1 MSLYAERGGF
11 DVFTPES
18 HVPLDIV
25 RRRARSPFDDRGGG
39 QDSKK
44 RAERG
49 SEEDLDKHHPS
60 RSWFCAA
67 TLVYTVI
74 PDLSYEIFT
83 RAATL
88 ASAGPRA
95 AGRTPIPRHW
105 GAKENRARGSHE
117 IGREIGGIASVREPR
132 PASSLVYTSRLCA
145 FAAAMKLANSG

>member
-60 RSWFCAA
+60 RSRFCAA

-74 PDLSYEIFT
+74 PDLSYEIF
-83 RAATL
+83 
-88 ASAGPRA
+88 
-95 AGRTPIPRHW
+95 
-105 GAKENRARGSHE
+105 
-117 IGREIGGIASVREPR
+117 REPR
-132 PASSLVYTSRLCA
+132 PASSLVYTNRLCA
-145 FAAAMKLANSG
+145 LAAAMKLANSG

>member
-18 HVPLDIV
+18 RFPLDIV
-25 RRRARSPFDDRGGG
+25 RRRARSPFGDRGGG
-39 QDSKK
+39 QDSEK
-44 RAERG
+44 RAEHG

-60 RSWFCAA
+60 RSRFCAA

-95 AGRTPIPRHW
+95 AGRTPIPRH
-105 GAKENRARGSHE
+105 RGRRK
-117 IGREIGGIASVREPR
+117 IGREAVMRLGTRSAGSLRSASRGLPQ
-132 PASSLVYTSRLCA
+132 ASSTPA
-145 FAAAMKLANSG
+145 GFAPWRRR